1 MERKIWKPV
10 INILKEMAPEKN
22 EHLTLIFILNG
33 SQLVQLFYI
42 FVAV

>member
-10 INILKEMAPEKN
+10 INILKAPEKN

-33 SQLVQLFYI
+33 SQLVQLFHI
-42 FVAV
+42 FVAG